1 MHVLVTMSPLMCKMR
16 GVYFTQHLCYCEEKE
31 EEDMK
36 EEDREEEEVRLCKFA
51 IPPGPERANAA

>member
-1 MHVLVTMSPLMCKMR
+1 MR